1 MQFIK
6 IFKEFQ
12 LNLLFEKFLNNF
24 VHQVHYSYST
34 RQQTTKHD
42 TKLRTR
48 MWERVIDI
56 SSSIVGLYFYIDR
69 CNYLSDRVLRVETTA
84 RALGHQEESGHCH
97 LYECRRILKR
107 FGENSGGRWDGR
119 TKWGVN
125 EYIREAK

>member
-48 MWERVIDI
+48 M
-56 SSSIVGLYFYIDR
+56 
-69 CNYLSDRVLRVETTA
+69 
-84 RALGHQEESGHCH
+84 
-97 LYECRRILKR
+97 
-107 FGENSGGRWDGR
+107 
-119 TKWGVN
+119 
-125 EYIREAK
+125 